1 MEEIKN
7 IKSSGVSGTRIFVGI
22 ILILLGGL
30 FLLDNLDLVY
40 IDIPRIIFSFPMLL
54 IILGAIII
62 INSRKKVFG
71 ALLFLFGLFLMLP
84 RVFPWIHFNA
94 SIVFPIIIILLGIFI
109 ITRRRNN
116 YSTTASGVN
125 SFQHNK
131 GHNLN
136 ADRIDEISIFGG
148 GEKIIYSENFQ
159 GGNVTSIF
167 GGSTIDLTNCKLAA
181 GENVVDVL
189 AIFGGNTF
197 IVPKD
202 WEIRTDV
209 FPLFG
214 GFSNKIFRDPSTVV
228 DQDKVL
234 LIKGIVIFGGG
245 EIKSYH

>member
-7 IKSSGVSGTRIFVGI
+7 IKSPGVSSTRVFVGV

-30 FLLDNLDLVY
+30 FLLDNLDLIY
-40 IDIPRIIFSFPMLL
+40 IDLPGILFSFPMLL

-62 INSRKKVFG
+62 INSRKKIFG
-71 ALLFLFGLFLMLP
+71 SILFVLGLFLMLP
-84 RVFPWIHFNA
+84 RIFPWIHFNA
-94 SIVFPIIIILLGIFI
+94 SIVFPIIVILLGIFI
-109 ITRRRNN
+109 LTRRRAHYTHTGIN
-116 YSTTASGVN
+116 A
-125 SFQHNK
+125 FQSRQGND
-131 GHNLN
+131 LN

-148 GEKIIYSENFQ
+148 GEKIFFSDNFQ

-167 GGSTIDLTNCKLAA
+167 GGSTIDLTNCKLAP
-181 GENVVDVL
+181 GENIIDVL

-209 FPLFG
+209 FPIFG
-214 GFSNKIFRDPSTVV
+214 GFSNKMFRDPTIVAN
-228 DQDKVL
+228 QDKIL

-245 EIKSYH
+245 EIKSFH

>member
-7 IKSSGVSGTRIFVGI
+7 TKSPGVSSTRVFVGI

-30 FLLDNLDLVY
+30 FLLDNLDLIY

-62 INSRKKVFG
+62 INSRRKIFG
-71 ALLFLFGLFLMLP
+71 SLLFVLGLFLMLP

-109 ITRRRNN
+109 ITRRRDH
-116 YSTTASGVN
+116 YAHSGVN
-125 SFQHNK
+125 AFQSHK
-131 GHNLN
+131 GHDLN

-167 GGSTIDLTNCKLAA
+167 GGSTIDLTNCKLAP
-181 GENVVDVL
+181 GENIIDVL

-209 FPLFG
+209 LPIFG
-214 GFSNKIFRDPSTVV
+214 GFSNKIFRDPTIVIN
-228 DQDKVL
+228 QDKML

>member
-7 IKSSGVSGTRIFVGI
+7 NKYSGVSSTRIFVGF

-30 FLLDNLDLVY
+30 FLLDNLDIIY
-40 IDIPRIIFSFPMLL
+40 FDIPRIIFSFPMIL
-54 IILGAIII
+54 IIFGAIII
-62 INSRKKVFG
+62 INSRKRVFG
-71 ALLFLFGLFLMLP
+71 SLIFILGLFLMLP
-84 RVFPWIHFNA
+84 RIFPWIHFNA

-109 ITRRRNN
+109 ISRRRDQYAPSDLN
-116 YSTTASGVN
+116 A
-125 SFQHNK
+125 FQDHK

-167 GGSTIDLTNCKLAA
+167 GGSNIDLTNCKLSP
-181 GENVVDVL
+181 GENVIDVL

-197 IVPKD
+197 IVPKN
-202 WEIRTDV
+202 WEVRTDV

-214 GFSNKIFRDPSTVV
+214 GFSNKIFRDPTMIV
-228 DQDKVL
+228 DQDKIL

>member
-7 IKSSGVSGTRIFVGI
+7 IKTSGVSGTRLFVGV

-30 FLLDNLDLVY
+30 FLLDNLDLIY
-40 IDIPRIIFSFPMLL
+40 IDIPRIIFSLPMLL
-54 IILGAIII
+54 IIFGAIII
-62 INSRKKVFG
+62 INSRKKIFG
-71 ALLFLFGLFLMLP
+71 ALIFILGVFLMLP

-116 YSTTASGVN
+116 YSTSASGVN
-125 SFQHNK
+125 SFQNTK

-136 ADRIDEISIFGG
+136 ADKIDEISIFGG
-148 GEKIIYSENFQ
+148 AEKIVYSENFQ

-167 GGSTIDLTNCKLAA
+167 GGSTIDLTNCKLAP
-181 GENVVDVL
+181 GENVIDVL

-202 WEIRTDV
+202 WEIRTDI

-214 GFSNKIFRDPSTVV
+214 GFSNKVFRDPSTVV
-228 DQDKVL
+228 NQEKVL
-234 LIKGIVIFGGG
+234 LIKGFVLFGGG
-245 EIKSYH
+245 EIKNYH

>member
-7 IKSSGVSGTRIFVGI
+7 IRSSGMSGTRIFVGI

-30 FLLDNLDLVY
+30 FLLDNLDLIY
-40 IDIPRIIFSFPMLL
+40 FDIPRIIFSFPMLL
-54 IILGAIII
+54 IIFGAIII

-71 ALLFLFGLFLMLP
+71 SLLFALGLFLMLP
-84 RVFPWIHFNA
+84 RVFSWIHFNA

-109 ITRRRNN
+109 ITRRRDH
-116 YSTTASGVN
+116 YPSPGVN
-125 SFQHNK
+125 AFQNHK
-131 GHNLN
+131 GDNLS

-148 GEKIIYSENFQ
+148 GEKIVYSENFQ

-167 GGSTIDLTNCKLAA
+167 GGSTIDLTNSKLAP

-197 IVPKD
+197 IVPKN
-202 WEIRTDV
+202 WEIRTDI

-234 LIKGIVIFGGG
+234 LIKGFVLFGGG